1 MKLMKQDEIL
11 TGGELC
17 LFALTGI
24 LTGLI
29 ITAYKSGL
37 KVLSGLMR
45 QLLTFT
51 QNNPLYSWLFVLALL
66 LIGLIVYMLTLHDPD
81 SLGSGIPVLYAL
93 IDRKKKNKWQ
103 RTLPLRFI
111 TSLLTVGSGLTLG
124 REGPSVQM
132 GGLVGQGVR
141 ELYAKEAEP
150 RYFIGAGAGAALAV
164 AFNAPFAGIC
174 FSLEEMIKRF
184 NKKAVCGSIVTV
196 FFAVI
201 ASDCL
206 LPNVPL
212 LQAVPKFQLLS
223 LRQYFIVALIGIL
236 AGLSGCLFNFLILNS
251 NFLYRYLPRQFV
263 LPFTLIALLI
273 LCDPRLFGVG
283 ENMLEYS
290 LKENVGLTTLIYF
303 YLMKLLLLALAFGI
317 NVPGGTLVPLLVS
330 GALLGNIYG
339 TLLANLGQIDSSMIF
354 FFVLLGMCG
363 HFAAIVRTP
372 LTAIILVWEI
382 SGGALA
388 YMLCLVL
395 VSLLAYVTAEF
406 LRVPP
411 FYEYLYDK
419 MLQSLPAKGETPAST
434 LKS

>member
-66 LIGLIVYMLTLHDPD
+66 LIGLIVYLLTLHDPD

-184 NKKAVCGSIVTV
+184 NKKSCLRQYRHSFLRRHRLRLSAAECAAAASCAEISA
-196 FFAVI
+196 FEFAAI
-201 ASDCL
+201 FHRRSHRYFGRAFR
-206 LPNVPL
+206 LP
-212 LQAVPKFQLLS
+212 FQLL
-223 LRQYFIVALIGIL
+223 
-236 AGLSGCLFNFLILNS
+236 
-251 NFLYRYLPRQFV
+251 
-263 LPFTLIALLI
+263 
-273 LCDPRLFGVG
+273 
-283 ENMLEYS
+283 
-290 LKENVGLTTLIYF
+290 
-303 YLMKLLLLALAFGI
+303 
-317 NVPGGTLVPLLVS
+317 
-330 GALLGNIYG
+330 
-339 TLLANLGQIDSSMIF
+339 DS
-354 FFVLLGMCG
+354 
-363 HFAAIVRTP
+363 
-372 LTAIILVWEI
+372 
-382 SGGALA
+382 
-388 YMLCLVL
+388 
-395 VSLLAYVTAEF
+395 
-406 LRVPP
+406 
-411 FYEYLYDK
+411 
-419 MLQSLPAKGETPAST
+419 
-434 LKS
+434 

>member
-1 MKLMKQDEIL
+1 M
-11 TGGELC
+11 
-17 LFALTGI
+17 
-24 LTGLI
+24 
-29 ITAYKSGL
+29 
-37 KVLSGLMR
+37 
-45 QLLTFT
+45 
-51 QNNPLYSWLFVLALL
+51 
-66 LIGLIVYMLTLHDPD
+66 
-81 SLGSGIPVLYAL
+81 
-93 IDRKKKNKWQ
+93 
-103 RTLPLRFI
+103 
-111 TSLLTVGSGLTLG
+111 
-124 REGPSVQM
+124 
-132 GGLVGQGVR
+132 
-141 ELYAKEAEP
+141 
-150 RYFIGAGAGAALAV
+150 
-164 AFNAPFAGIC
+164 
-174 FSLEEMIKRF
+174 
-184 NKKAVCGSIVTV
+184 
-196 FFAVI
+196 
-201 ASDCL
+201 
-206 LPNVPL
+206 
-212 LQAVPKFQLLS
+212 
-223 LRQYFIVALIGIL
+223 RQYFIVALIGIL

-339 TLLANLGQIDSSMIF
+339 TLLANLGQIDNSMIF

-395 VSLLAYVTAEF
+395 VSLLAYMTAEF

-419 MLQSLPAKGETPAST
+419 MLQSLPAKGEAPAST